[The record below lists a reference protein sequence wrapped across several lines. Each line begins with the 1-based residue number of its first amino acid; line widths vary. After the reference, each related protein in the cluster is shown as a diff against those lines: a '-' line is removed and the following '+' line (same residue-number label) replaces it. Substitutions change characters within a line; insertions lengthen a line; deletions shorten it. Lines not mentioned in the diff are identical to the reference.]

1 MAKGPAM
8 SKNNFALAAIRQKI
22 IALIEKD
29 PKKAAKILTE
39 WVRHDAPKRRMKKA
53 G

>member
-1 MAKGPAM
+1 M
-8 SKNNFALAAIRQKI
+8 SKNNFSLAALRQKI

-39 WVRHDAPKRRMKKA
+39 WTRRPAAKRVMKKT